1 MLISNTAPV
10 VKPAVDEKVY
20 PHIWVNNIQ
29 INTPNPTSK
38 GRAVFTLSP
47 YDANTGEMLE
57 NAKRQIVIK
66 DLFDV
71 IADKPAFQEAMS
83 AILAAINEIK

>member
-1 MLISNTAPV
+1 
-10 VKPAVDEKVY
+10 
-20 PHIWVNNIQ
+20 
-29 INTPNPTSK
+29 
-38 GRAVFTLSP
+38 
-47 YDANTGEMLE
+47 MLE